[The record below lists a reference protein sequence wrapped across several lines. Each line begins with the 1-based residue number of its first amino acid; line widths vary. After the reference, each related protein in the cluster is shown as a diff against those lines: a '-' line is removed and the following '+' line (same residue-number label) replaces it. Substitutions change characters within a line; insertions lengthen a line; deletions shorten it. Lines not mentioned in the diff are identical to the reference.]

1 MQMLSDA
8 QLTPLSERGQVGQQN
23 MPFTETTGDPTLPR
37 VRDPDLF
44 GCVLLDAANNMEAG
58 DGAIQCPLEFDTR
71 QNMGR
76 KKGSRNDTLAFKR
89 QVVAEALAAPSIA
102 AIARRHGLN
111 ANMVHLWS
119 KERFYNLSAL
129 RTG

>member
-1 MQMLSDA
+1 MD
-8 QLTPLSERGQVGQQN
+8 
-23 MPFTETTGDPTLPR
+23 TETTDAPSLSR
-37 VRDPDLF
+37 VLDPDLF
-44 GCVLLDAANNMEAG
+44 GYVLLDTANNMEAKA
-58 DGAIQCPLEFDTR
+58 GAIQCPLESDTR

-76 KKGSRNDTLAFKR
+76 KEGSRNDTLAFKR

-119 KERFYNLSAL
+119 KERFYNMSAPPD
-129 RTG
+129 RVIAEIDAEGF